1 MEVFDGATSLGV
13 YSGTSIPGPFTST
26 DPSGELTFTFTSNGS
41 GTQSGWVADIT
52 CSILCN
58 LMILETAFP
67 IGADA
72 CNLDY
77 NTLTTNALA
86 SPAPSTVYSETFDN
100 AGFPVGWNRFNGAAS
115 ADWIISNSN
124 NAGGVAREAMLD
136 WTSGGDI
143 SNWILSSPG
152 INITGYSNLE
162 LTFKQDL
169 WQFGTDFTLFVET
182 SLDGTNWTTQYS
194 RPNPPDFIE
203 TRNIDISS
211 LDGNTTLYFRFR
223 FTGDSFD
230 LFRWSLDDIIISGD
244 SAPIPPQ
251 ITWTPS
257 TGLFT
262 DNTLSTA
269 YTGGF
274 LETVYAAP
282 NGTETYTATDQN
294 SCTDNI
300 TVSKNGK
307 IWNGSQSTDWYDN
320 DNWTPTGIPT
330 NQNCVIIPDVATTSN
345 RSPSVVGSLP
355 TPPLPGFAR
364 TLKVEA
370 NGYLEIQPNANLMVT
385 DNIYIEDSA
394 TPNGKIIIR
403 DDGNLIQINN
413 TPSTANVGNIQM
425 QRTVNSLA
433 PQDYVYWSSPVANFA
448 VTAVSPGSNLRYSWL
463 PTVSTN
469 GVGYYGDW
477 QATTEVMQAAKGYII
492 RGVSGTSPEG
502 TSATNIVEFTGIARK
517 GIINRNITHGGYNG
531 ADYPGAGSTMATSL
545 DDNWNLV
552 GNPYPSSISADKF
565 IARNALMI
573 VDDTDPAIAGTV
585 YLWRHLSAPSTIGDP
600 FYGDFVYNYNPNDYI
615 AYNSTGP

>member
-1 MEVFDGATSLGV
+1 
-13 YSGTSIPGPFTST
+13 
-26 DPSGELTFTFTSNGS
+26 
-41 GTQSGWVADIT
+41 
-52 CSILCN
+52 
-58 LMILETAFP
+58 
-67 IGADA
+67 
-72 CNLDY
+72 
-77 NTLTTNALA
+77 
-86 SPAPSTVYSETFDN
+86 
-100 AGFPVGWNRFNGAAS
+100 
-115 ADWIISNSN
+115 
-124 NAGGVAREAMLD
+124 
-136 WTSGGDI
+136 
-143 SNWILSSPG
+143 
-152 INITGYSNLE
+152 
-162 LTFKQDL
+162 
-169 WQFGTDFTLFVET
+169 VET

-294 SCTDNI
+294 GCTDNI

-502 TSATNIVEFTGIARK
+502 TSATNTVEFTGIARN

-531 ADYPGAGSTMATSL
+531 ADYPGAGGTMATSL

-615 AYNSTGP
+615 AYNSTGPNPTGFNGNIASGQAFFVLMDHNASQTGSNVIFNNEMRFDDSDPSNPTPFLNNEFFRTIQSPKPDTNRSSLERHRIWLDLIAPDNHANSILVGYVEDATNGIDRLYDGFDLSKTSTRFYSLLEDDEFSIQGKTLPFIDTDLVPLGIIIPQNGNYTIAINSVDGLFG